1 MHRIRRGA
9 SDGFLPGIRKDYRVL
24 LIGKHERLIG
34 GAFLDIEAA
43 KRQVGGK
50 GSRILA
56 GRVLHR
62 RNRHNFQ
69 KPACGNHTAIQGSH
83 ARTLY
88 PYMLQEITHAWG
100 DRVLDL
106 GCGTGTMTE
115 ILAEAGYDMIGV
127 DNSGEM
133 LAEAME
139 KRVESGHDILYLLQD
154 MQEFEL
160 YGTVRAVVSV
170 CDSLNYI
177 TEEEELE
184 HVFALV
190 NNYLDP
196 GGLFI
201 FDMNTIH
208 KYQDVIGDTTIA
220 EDREDGSFIWE
231 NSYDRENALNVYELA
246 LFLPREDGL
255 YEKCEEEHVQKAYSI
270 EAIKAM
276 IVKAGMELVAVC
288 DAYTHNPGDENC
300 ERLTFVAREHGKS
313 AQNGYHGRIP
323 EKPETHRA
331 D

>member
-1 MHRIRRGA
+1 MESYGRFAGVYDVFMDNVNYREWADYIIETLA
-9 SDGFLPGIRKDYRVL
+9 QDGIRDGLVL
-24 LIGKHERLIG
+24 E
-34 GAFLDIEAA
+34 
-43 KRQVGGK
+43 
-50 GSRILA
+50 
-56 GRVLHR
+56 
-62 RNRHNFQ
+62 
-69 KPACGNHTAIQGSH
+69 
-83 ARTLY
+83 
-88 PYMLQEITHAWG
+88 
-100 DRVLDL
+100 L
-106 GCGTGTMTE
+106 GCGTGTVTE
-115 ILAEAGYDMIGV
+115 MLADAGYDMIGI
-127 DNSGEM
+127 D
-133 LAEAME
+133 
-139 KRVESGHDILYLLQD
+139 
-154 MQEFEL
+154 
-160 YGTVRAVVSV
+160 TVRAVISV
-170 CDSLNYI
+170 CDSMNYL
-177 TEEEELE
+177 TDEEDLE
-184 HVFALV
+184 YLFALV

-208 KYQDVIGDTTIA
+208 KYRDVIGDTTIA

>member
-1 MHRIRRGA
+1 MEGITSEKRFVKQETGRKGTTGQKGDSMEESYESFAGVYDLFMDNIDYPAWCTYLTGILKEYGIE
-9 SDGFLPGIRKDYRVL
+9 DG
-24 LIGKHERLIG
+24 LIAE
-34 GAFLDIEAA
+34 
-43 KRQVGGK
+43 
-50 GSRILA
+50 
-56 GRVLHR
+56 
-62 RNRHNFQ
+62 
-69 KPACGNHTAIQGSH
+69 
-83 ARTLY
+83 
-88 PYMLQEITHAWG
+88 
-100 DRVLDL
+100 L
-106 GCGTGTMTE
+106 GCGTGSMTE
-115 ILAEAGYDMIGV
+115 LLAAEGYDMIGI
-127 DNSGEM
+127 DNSPDM
-133 LAEAME
+133 LEVAQE
-139 KRVESGHDILYLLQD
+139 KRVESGLDILYLMQD
-154 MQEFEL
+154 MREFEL
-160 YGTVRAVVSV
+160 YGTVRAVVSI
-170 CDSLNYI
+170 CDCMNYI
-177 TEEEELE
+177 LEEEDLLE
-184 HVFALV
+184 VFCLA

-208 KYQDVIGDTTIA
+208 KYRDVIGDTTIA

>member
-1 MHRIRRGA
+1 MESYGRFAGVYDVFMDNVNYREWADYIIETLA
-9 SDGFLPGIRKDYRVL
+9 QDGIRDGLVL
-24 LIGKHERLIG
+24 E
-34 GAFLDIEAA
+34 
-43 KRQVGGK
+43 
-50 GSRILA
+50 
-56 GRVLHR
+56 
-62 RNRHNFQ
+62 
-69 KPACGNHTAIQGSH
+69 
-83 ARTLY
+83 
-88 PYMLQEITHAWG
+88 
-100 DRVLDL
+100 L
-106 GCGTGTMTE
+106 GCGTGTVTE
-115 ILAEAGYDMIGV
+115 MLADAGYDMIGI
-127 DNSGEM
+127 DNSEEM

-139 KRVESGHDILYLLQD
+139 KRAESGHDILYLLQD
-154 MQEFEL
+154 MQDFEL
-160 YGTVRAVVSV
+160 YGTVRAVISV
-170 CDSLNYI
+170 CDSMNYL
-177 TEEEELE
+177 TDEEDLE
-184 HVFALV
+184 YLFALV

-208 KYQDVIGDTTIA
+208 KYRDVIGDTTIA

-231 NSYDRENALNVYELA
+231 NSYDRENSLNIYELA

-276 IVKAGMELVAVC
+276 IVKAGMELVAVY